1 MLFCLVSPLVRY
13 HRWAGTALHCKT
25 VSPKKSWEIHCRNTI
40 SSRFPV
46 HFLDCFFSGWKG
58 CVCIHNAFSGELCL
72 CLSTAQAS
80 YQFMQTTIMK
90 VIRIMKCWTFLVSNE
105 GTKIAKP
112 SLHFLSVSL
121 LRTQPAKHSPVSDI
135 FQVTPPLSLY
145 QSTHEDWLDRQSRRR
160 LGVQTGKWEY
170 AEPY

>member
-1 MLFCLVSPLVRY
+1 MVRGKVMLFCLVSPLVRY

-80 YQFMQTTIMK
+80 YQFMRSTIMK
-90 VIRIMKCWTFLVSNE
+90 VIRIMKCWTFLVSND
-105 GTKIAKP
+105 GTKIASHLCIFWMSSCLEHNLP
-112 SLHFLSVSL
+112 STL
-121 LRTQPAKHSPVSDI
+121 PALISSMWHHHS
-135 FQVTPPLSLY
+135 
-145 QSTHEDWLDRQSRRR
+145 
-160 LGVQTGKWEY
+160 
-170 AEPY
+170 A